1 MAAAP
6 KNTTVV
12 IQGSLTPAVG
22 HPRRGVRIAVP
33 LTDNVKDLEAKGYIT
48 FVADEGEGVPDVPVD
63 VVAPEPVEPVEPTEP
78 AEVAEVAEGEAAQTG
93 ESTDDPGQTRAA
105 ARK

>member
-48 FVADEGEGVPDVPVD
+48 VVADEGEGVPDAPVGA
-63 VVAPEPVEPVEPTEP
+63 VAPEPAQP
-78 AEVAEVAEGEAAQTG
+78 AEVAEVAEAAEGEAAQTG
-93 ESTDDPGQTRAA
+93 ESTDDPGQTRTA